1 MESSWNRKESKQKL
15 HKRIVYCFLI
25 LVSFLFLRYVG
36 SAEPF
41 LFDDSQGYM
50 KIAYIEGVMP
60 AYPLFLLVNQFLFG
74 MEAYESMVVLE
85 QSALTVVC
93 IIVFVRGMD
102 KQFQLA
108 NWEIILITALALF
121 PFTTNLPESMT
132 TQEILT
138 EGIAYPV
145 FYLWMLALLK
155 TVWMRSYGWLAT
167 TTLLTL
173 FLALTRSQLQI
184 LFGVCGLVLCYVCVC
199 KMKDRFSRKIAVC
212 VGIIGCAILSLAGI
226 WITSRSSVMYGN
238 LVREN
243 TGFKQFAASVQN
255 PETQKNT
262 AETAD
267 NADKV
272 QKQDAT
278 KPKKQQITTSQY
290 ISLIF
295 SRGMYEAEETDAEL
309 FEDGIVKELYRYL
322 YDAVDQKEETYAYAQ
337 KGLWMWKDI
346 TGGVGLVG
354 KTCYTAQK
362 EFYRTYYPEIME
374 GDNYS
379 EVRNHHLMVIG
390 TTLLKA
396 HIGRFIYHTMMLLP
410 QAFICTVFFQIA
422 PIYLLCHLVTLF
434 LYLSAIIMT
443 IWAMIDRKA
452 NSRLAEFMAVVLV
465 TDIVM
470 VCVISTVFFGQ
481 QRYLVYA
488 FGIFYIAYYLLL
500 KELWVF
506 YLAKWAGKLIGMKE
520 NKVGKE

>member
-1 MESSWNRKESKQKL
+1 
-15 HKRIVYCFLI
+15 
-25 LVSFLFLRYVG
+25 
-36 SAEPF
+36 
-41 LFDDSQGYM
+41 
-50 KIAYIEGVMP
+50 
-60 AYPLFLLVNQFLFG
+60 
-74 MEAYESMVVLE
+74 
-85 QSALTVVC
+85 
-93 IIVFVRGMD
+93 
-102 KQFQLA
+102 
-108 NWEIILITALALF
+108 
-121 PFTTNLPESMT
+121 
-132 TQEILT
+132 
-138 EGIAYPV
+138 
-145 FYLWMLALLK
+145 
-155 TVWMRSYGWLAT
+155 
-167 TTLLTL
+167 
-173 FLALTRSQLQI
+173 
-184 LFGVCGLVLCYVCVC
+184 
-199 KMKDRFSRKIAVC
+199 
-212 VGIIGCAILSLAGI
+212 
-226 WITSRSSVMYGN
+226 MYGN

-346 TGGVGLVG
+346 TGGVGVVG